1 MPAFDSQD
9 FREGLAIGLALNGKI
24 VQPDLNAN
32 IWKFAQDSL
41 VMPDIYTLTDAV
53 AVTFPTM
60 VADGVSDSISL
71 STVTITEDV
80 TVAFS

>member
-60 VADGVSDSISL
+60 VADGVNDSISL
-71 STVTITEDV
+71 SIIGISDDVTISFT
-80 TVAFS
+80 

>member
-60 VADGVSDSISL
+60 VAGGVSDSISL
-71 STVTITEDV
+71 SIIGISDDVTISFT
-80 TVAFS
+80 

>member
-32 IWKFAQDSL
+32 IWRFAQDSL
-41 VMPDIYTLTDAV
+41 VMPDIFTLTDA
-53 AVTFPTM
+53 ASVTFPTM
-60 VADGVSDSISL
+60 ITRGVDDSISF
-71 STVTITEDV
+71 SFVGISDDVTISFT
-80 TVAFS
+80 

>member
-32 IWKFAQDSL
+32 IWRFAQDSL
-41 VMPDIYTLTDAV
+41 VMPDIFTLTDA
-53 AVTFPTM
+53 ASVTFPTM
-60 VADGVSDSISL
+60 ITSGVDDSISF
-71 STVTITEDV
+71 SFVGISDDVTISFT
-80 TVAFS
+80 